1 MDLIVHSPLVAGA
14 LHIDLTV
21 ISAVSADALGNGS
34 ALRDGVASA
43 LAARCKIR
51 KYANTEVYPFPIEDH
66 GRIGESAV
74 TVVRM
79 LAPAD
84 NPERGIFI
92 AELQRDLAST
102 LQRASADAILSA
114 TQRISLTW

>member
-1 MDLIVHSPLVAGA
+1 MDFIVHSPLVAGA
-14 LHIDLTV
+14 LHVDLTT
-21 ISAVSADALGNGS
+21 VSALSVDARGNGA

-43 LAARCKIR
+43 LAARRQIH
-51 KYANTEVYPFPIEDH
+51 KYLNTDVYPFPIEDH
-66 GRIGESAV
+66 GRIGDSSV

-84 NPERGIFI
+84 NPERGMFI

-102 LQRASADAILSA
+102 LQRASADAVLSA
-114 TQRISLTW
+114 M